1 MINNPYIS
9 TYLTGTVRI
18 LPREMDNNIRKYI
31 KLNLEKDHN
40 NRCYQDYGY
49 IVKIHELELINDGR
63 IIPEDPMCC
72 AKYDVKFLCTLCRP
86 INNTYIIAQINGIT
100 DKLIILK
107 NGPLNIIIKPFNSLN
122 KDKFTYNQNLSSWIA
137 KKESSTKNE
146 AQQLQQK
153 FIILKKGTY
162 IRVKITSKKIIDK
175 SNEIICFGFMEDIA
189 TDSEI
194 ETHIRQI
201 YEPKKY
207 DNIEDF
213 FDVEKKVQ
221 EAMLE
226 NTESSNPNTEN
237 SADINNDL

>member
-31 KLNLEKDHN
+31 KLNLEKEHN

-137 KKESSTKNE
+137 KKDASIKNE

-175 SNEIICFGFMEDIA
+175 SNEIICFGFMEDIS

-226 NTESSNPNTEN
+226 NTESSNLNTEN

>member
-31 KLNLEKDHN
+31 KLNLEKDHT

-49 IVKIHELELINDGR
+49 IVKIHELELMNDGR

-72 AKYDVKFLCTLCRP
+72 AKYDIKFLCTLCRP
-86 INNTYIIAQINGIT
+86 INNTYIVAQINGIT

-107 NGPLNIIIKPFNSLN
+107 NGPLNIIIKPFNSMN
-122 KDKFTYNQNLSSWIA
+122 KDIFTYNQNLSSWVA
-137 KKESSTKNE
+137 KKDSSKKE
-146 AQQLQQK
+146 DKQQK
-153 FIILKKGTY
+153 YIILKKGAY
-162 IRVKITSKKIIDK
+162 IKVKITSKKVIDK

-189 TDSEI
+189 NDTEI

-207 DNIEDF
+207 DTIDEY
-213 FDVEKKVQ
+213 FDIEKKIQ
-221 EAMLE
+221 EATLE
-226 NTESSNPNTEN
+226 NAESSNLNTEN
-237 SADINNDL
+237 SVDGDNDL

>member
-31 KLNLEKDHN
+31 KLNLEREHT
-40 NRCYQDYGY
+40 NRCYQDFGF

-63 IIPEDPMCC
+63 IVPEDPMCC

-86 INNTYIIAQINGIT
+86 INNTYIVAQINGLT

-107 NGPLNIIIKPFNSLN
+107 NGPLNIIIKPFNSIN
-122 KDKFTYNQNLSSWIA
+122 KDIFSFNQNLSSWIA
-137 KKESSTKNE
+137 KKESKKE
-146 AQQLQQK
+146 EKQQK
-153 FIILKKGTY
+153 YVVLKKDTY
-162 IRVKITSKKIIDK
+162 IKVKITSKKVIDK

-189 TDSEI
+189 NNTEI
-194 ETHIRQI
+194 ESHIRQI

-207 DNIEDF
+207 DSIDEY
-213 FDVEKKVQ
+213 FDLEKKIQ
-221 EAMLE
+221 EALIE
-226 NTESSNPNTEN
+226 NVETSQISSEN
-237 SADINNDL
+237 SIDADNDL